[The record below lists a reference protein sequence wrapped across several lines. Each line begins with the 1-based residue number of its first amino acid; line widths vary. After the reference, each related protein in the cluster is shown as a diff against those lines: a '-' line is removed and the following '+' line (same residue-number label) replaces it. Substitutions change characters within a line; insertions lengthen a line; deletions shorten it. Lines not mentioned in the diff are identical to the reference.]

1 MISFF
6 AISNKNLVYKIYFT
20 TFLGKK
26 KMVEVR
32 VLVRVSAS
40 RFPVQAIKNKIR
52 VNSYLLFYLVRVERK
67 GFSRPHSK
75 EEQKAR
81 ASSRFYSSLVRVERI
96 ELSSQVWKTCILT
109 TVLYPL
115 VNGVGYRDRTDDL
128 LDHNQTL

>member
-1 MISFF
+1 
-6 AISNKNLVYKIYFT
+6 
-20 TFLGKK
+20 
-26 KMVEVR
+26 MVEVR
-32 VLVRVSAS
+32 VERTRLVRVSAS

-52 VNSYLLFYLVRVERK
+52 VNSYLLFY
-67 GFSRPHSK
+67 
-75 EEQKAR
+75 
-81 ASSRFYSSLVRVERI
+81 LVRVERI

>member
-1 MISFF
+1 MRGE
-6 AISNKNLVYKIYFT
+6 KT
-20 TFLGKK
+20 
-26 KMVEVR
+26 KM
-32 VLVRVSAS
+32 VRVSAA

-52 VNSYLLFYLVRVERK
+52 VNSYLLFY
-67 GFSRPHSK
+67 
-75 EEQKAR
+75 
-81 ASSRFYSSLVRVERI
+81 LVRVERI

>member
-1 MISFF
+1 
-6 AISNKNLVYKIYFT
+6 
-20 TFLGKK
+20 
-26 KMVEVR
+26 MVEVWVER
-32 VLVRVSAS
+32 TRLVRVSAS

-52 VNSYLLFYLVRVERK
+52 VNSYLLFY
-67 GFSRPHSK
+67 
-75 EEQKAR
+75 
-81 ASSRFYSSLVRVERI
+81 LVRVERI

>member
-26 KMVEVR
+26 KMVEVL

-52 VNSYLLFYLVRVERK
+52 VNSYLLFYLVHDSV
-67 GFSRPHSK
+67 
-75 EEQKAR
+75 Q
-81 ASSRFYSSLVRVERI
+81 SSHPI
-96 ELSSQVWKTCILT
+96 II
-109 TVLYPL
+109 P
-115 VNGVGYRDRTDDL
+115 
-128 LDHNQTL
+128 